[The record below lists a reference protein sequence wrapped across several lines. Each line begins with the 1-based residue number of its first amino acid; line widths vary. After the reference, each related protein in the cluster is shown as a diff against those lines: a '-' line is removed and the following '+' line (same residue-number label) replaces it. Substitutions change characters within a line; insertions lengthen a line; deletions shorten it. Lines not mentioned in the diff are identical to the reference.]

1 MGKLKCPECGRTFPG
16 EYILA
21 WHRKADHPQSYLT
34 PVNANN
40 NNNNNNN
47 LRNSIICLSIG
58 IPMFVYAIIYV
69 TNIENLGDG
78 FLVAVGFLLGG
89 ELVSLGLR
97 LLFRWFNKR

>member
-1 MGKLKCPECGRTFPG
+1 
-16 EYILA
+16 
-21 WHRKADHPQSYLT
+21 
-34 PVNANN
+34 
-40 NNNNNNN
+40 
-47 LRNSIICLSIG
+47 
-58 IPMFVYAIIYV
+58 MFVYAIIYV